1 MAPSKKFVPIHHG
14 KHVVMKH
21 GKRGGLVVG
30 GNIQLL
36 HSTIKRSP
44 TTMEQM
50 TLGGSIGANK
60 MVGIISPPPTKKSL
74 EDPKPVPTIFKG
86 GELLNNLHF
95 SHRGGIKGGA
105 IHSKH
110 DGNIKFLF

>member
-1 MAPSKKFVPIHHG
+1 MSPSRKFIPIHG
-14 KHVVMKH
+14 KHVAMKQ
-21 GKRGGLVVG
+21 GKRGGPMVG

-36 HSTIKRSP
+36 RPNIKRSP
-44 TTMEQM
+44 TSMEEM
-50 TLGGSIGANK
+50 TFGGSLGANK
-60 MVGIISPPPTKKSL
+60 FVGIVSRPPTKKSL

-86 GELLNNLHF
+86 GELLNNLNF
-95 SHRGGIKGGA
+95 SRGGA